1 MSKRIEL
8 PEDELRTLMQ
18 ALNAREEPPVELA
31 RKLFPSQFTHDF
43 KTLHDARIPTI
54 EYAGKRPEAAILSEA
69 SVMGAACPL
78 QLERCFDG
86 GKINKKATQLELIQ
100 ESAAHYEAGWRNL
113 VVQGD
118 NLQFLK
124 TCYLNQD
131 PLIKDKVKGKV
142 KLVYIDP
149 PFATKGDFTA
159 RDGEDSYSD
168 RVDRAEFIEQLRER
182 LFFLREILADEGVIY
197 LHLDTKMS
205 HWMKVVMDEVFR
217 SGDFLNE
224 IVWRRTYAHSDA
236 NRFGQVHD
244 SILMYRKSAINT
256 FNKQFRPHADSYIK
270 SHYGQQDP
278 DGRRF
283 RLVTLSGA
291 GPGPARLFGKKLIS
305 PPQGRHWAWGQDRIN
320 EALAT
325 GKIVFAKTGQPN
337 IKQYLDEIEGSV
349 VQSIWDDIPP
359 VNPVS
364 PELIGYPTQKPEAL
378 LERVILASSNPGDL
392 VMDVFAGSGTTAA
405 VAEKLGR
412 RWIVSDFGKH
422 ALYTMQKRICLI
434 SESHKLGLAD
444 NKKKQPYGTP
454 PKPFA
459 VVSVGAFD
467 FAKIMNLRQNR
478 DAYISF
484 VLGIFGLSER
494 DDKLSV
500 KYNIEHVCALREG
513 NPVEIYPVWDDEY
526 LKHVRVD
533 MDYLNGIVE
542 QSGGKLKGDYYII
555 APETCVRVGETNI
568 STGKN
573 RSVTF
578 KPLTFPY
585 KVLEEVA
592 RNFSIEEQPSTAD
605 NINKL
610 ISSVGFYF
618 NAEVDFVAKK
628 SPKGFKIETFSTSI
642 LDKDDRRYTGI
653 DGLAMVLIDTDYDAE
668 QGFTVDTVVYQKDI
682 KDGEVAAKGLNGRTR
697 IIAIDRYGNESQVT
711 KLS

>member
-1 MSKRIEL
+1 MKRIEL

-18 ALNAREEPPVELA
+18 ALNAGEEPPVELA

-86 GKINKKATQLELIQ
+86 GKINKKATQLELIR
-100 ESAAHYEAGWRNL
+100 ESGPEYETGWRNL
-113 VVQGD
+113 IVQGD

-149 PFATKGDFTA
+149 PFATKGDFGSK
-159 RDGEDSYSD
+159 DGEDSYSD
-168 RVDRAEFIEQLRER
+168 KVDRAEFVELIRER
-182 LFFLREILADEGVIY
+182 LVFIRELLCSTASIY
-197 LHLDTKMS
+197 VHLDYRM
-205 HWMKVVMDEVFR
+205 HHYIKVILDEVFGRENYMSEIVWKRTSAHADAKTYGNVHDIILLYSR
-217 SGDFLNE
+217 SGDVEFE
-224 IVWRRTYAHSDA
+224 QQYTEYSDEHLEK
-236 NRFGQVHD
+236 R
-244 SILMYRKSAINT
+244 YRH
-256 FNKQFRPHADSYIK
+256 R
-270 SHYGQQDP
+270 DP
-278 DGRRF
+278 DGRAYTDGD
-283 RLVTLSGA
+283 LV
-291 GPGPARLFGKKLIS
+291 
-305 PPQGRHWAWGQDRIN
+305 
-320 EALAT
+320 AT
-325 GKIVFAKTGQPN
+325 GLKGGGYRYLWNGKEKEWRCPLETMQRYEKEDRLYYTRDGLAR
-337 IKQYLDEIEGSV
+337 IKRYLDEVKGMPVPDVWS
-349 VQSIWDDIPP
+349 DIFP
-359 VNPVS
+359 VNSQASERVD
-364 PELIGYPTQKPEAL
+364 YPTQKPEVL
-378 LERVILASSNPGDL
+378 LERLMLSSSSPGDL
-392 VMDVFAGSGTTAA
+392 VMDVFGGSGTTAA

-412 RWIVSDFGKH
+412 RWITSDFGKH

-434 SESHKLGLAD
+434 SESQKLGLTD
-444 NKKKQPYGTP
+444 KKKKQPYSEP

-484 VLGIFGLSER
+484 VLGIFGLNER
-494 DDKLSV
+494 NDALAA
-500 KYNIEHVCALREG
+500 KYNVEHVCALREG
-513 NPVEIYPVWDDEY
+513 NPVEIYPVWEDEY
-526 LKHVRVD
+526 LKQVRVD
-533 MDYLNGIVE
+533 MEYLQGIIE
-542 QSGGKLKGDYYII
+542 QAGGKLKGDYYII

-573 RSVTF
+573 RSLTF

-592 RNFSIEEQPSTAD
+592 RNFSIEEQPSSPD

-618 NAEVDFVAKK
+618 NAEVDFVARK
-628 SPKGFKIETFSTSI
+628 SSKGFKIESFTTSI
-642 LDKDDRRYTGI
+642 LDKDERRYTGI
-653 DGLAMVLIDTDYDAE
+653 DGLAMVLIDTDYDE
-668 QGFTVDTVVYQKDI
+668 DQGFTVDTVVYQKDI
-682 KDGEVAAKGLNGRTR
+682 KDGEVAAKGLNGKTR
-697 IIAIDRYGNESQVT
+697 IIAIDRYGNESKIT
-711 KLS
+711 ALGK